1 MPAKG
6 GMWAPSAW
14 NPSASRNSSNTHN
27 QLEDTMNDTLV
38 GTKFCYACGQQIDAR
53 AEICVQCGV
62 RQKDVKATGRKSRVA
77 AALLAFFLGGLGVHK
92 FYLGRIGWGFI
103 YLLFCWTLLPA
114 LIAFIEFIIYLTMS
128 DQAFAEKYG

>member
-1 MPAKG
+1 
-6 GMWAPSAW
+6 
-14 NPSASRNSSNTHN
+14 
-27 QLEDTMNDTLV
+27 MNGTLV
-38 GTKFCYACGQQIDAR
+38 GTKFCYACGQQIDVR
-53 AEICVQCGV
+53 AEICVKCGV
-62 RQKDVKATGRKSRVA
+62 RQKDVKVMGRKSRVA